1 MTLVPI
7 QQLTSDIRAHDLPNA
22 GIGFFPQATDRPLE
36 AADLLFY
43 LSFVSEKM
51 SDFLRRHGLQV
62 TFDGLNFDLA
72 QLDPI
77 KDIAT
82 RVVAEGEAHNF
93 DGIWEEYGLS
103 SDDDVK
109 NNGAFILVA
118 VAAIKLLYGSQGSA

>member
-1 MTLVPI
+1 MTFVPI
-7 QQLTSDIRAHDLPNA
+7 QQLTADIRAHDLPRA

-43 LSFVSEKM
+43 LGLTSEKM
-51 SDFLRRHGLQV
+51 ADFLRKHGLHA

-72 QLDPI
+72 QLDAI
-77 KDIAT
+77 KDVAA
-82 RVVAEGEAHNF
+82 RVVAEGEARHF
-93 DGIWEEYGLS
+93 DGVWEEYDLS

-118 VAAIKLLYGSQGSA
+118 VAAIKLLYGAKGG